1 MPGRHVLR
9 YAVAVGDDDPY
20 ALVDDAFLPL
30 LVATGS
36 GTGARPATGSALTVT
51 GAQVSAVR
59 RDRRGGRLEVRV
71 FNPTRRG
78 GHRRPRRAHRLA
90 GRPARPPAE
99 PVTGSFRLRPWGI
112 ATVHLDGP

>member
-1 MPGRHVLR
+1 MT
-9 YAVAVGDDDPY
+9 DPY

-30 LVATGS
+30 LVAPGS
-36 GTGARPATGSALTVT
+36 GTGSRAATGSALTVS

-59 RDRRGGRLEVRV
+59 RRPVSGDRVEVRV
-71 FNPTRRG
+71 FNPGDEEATVDLG
-78 GHRRPRRAHRLA
+78 GRTGWLVDLRDRPL
-90 GRPARPPAE
+90 E